1 MLNQKSLV
9 NLAAEVEST
18 IGSTTQKE
26 STTENNATEKNVE
39 QALALRTQVRES
51 FAKVTLSLMNLPRYR
66 SQSIE
71 DLNHLV
77 FNPLIRNRIAF
88 AYPKENK
95 NPIDGMTGLAIWASV
110 SAEVDAKIRE
120 QIAAGVFPVKLK
132 AEDWTSGEVNW
143 LFDVIAPS
151 KTLTSKVIR
160 NLKQVIKGGDLNI
173 HPLVAK
179 LVDESAL
186 EAMGAKRQSKSVPEE
201 APDVATNSVDGGIDP
216 IKH

>member
-1 MLNQKSLV
+1 MYLYIL
-9 NLAAEVEST
+9 
-18 IGSTTQKE
+18 
-26 STTENNATEKNVE
+26 
-39 QALALRTQVRES
+39 
-51 FAKVTLSLMNLPRYR
+51 LPRYR
-66 SQSIE
+66 SQSIA
-71 DLNHLV
+71 DLDQIV

-88 AYPKENK
+88 AYAAPANTEQSDK
-95 NPIDGMTGLAIWASV
+95 IDQQEGSAQPQSIPMEDMAGLAIWASV

-143 LFDVIAPS
+143 LLDVIAPS
-151 KTLTSKVIR
+151 KERTAQVVR

-179 LVDESAL
+179 LVDSEAL
-186 EAMGAKRQSKSVPEE
+186 EAMGAKRQSKIVPEE
-201 APDVATNSVDGGIDP
+201 AQHVATNSVDGGIDP